1 MDSNITFYS
10 EDGRGNIFDDNG
22 NEAVAYD
29 EVPSFR
35 LKKITDLK
43 KLVKNNN
50 YLELHEIE
58 VPDVSMKEA
67 SIRKERDTEY
77 NIYTEKERLLYL
89 YFVFEKGMKNKEAVA
104 AANVNLHTARKWKQ
118 KY

>member
-1 MDSNITFYS
+1 MDTNITFYS
-10 EDGRGNIFDDNG
+10 EDGRGNIFGDND
-22 NEAVAYD
+22 NEASAYD

-67 SIRKERDTEY
+67 FY
-77 NIYTEKERLLYL
+77 
-89 YFVFEKGMKNKEAVA
+89 
-104 AANVNLHTARKWKQ
+104 
-118 KY
+118 